1 VVFAGGEGWLLLI
14 QPASIDAATSKLAN
28 TFIIASLNISTG
40 RLTRLI
46 SSWLP
51 FCAPVGGCGSG
62 GTRVRLSSHVLQ
74 GPRYQCR
81 RTFLD
86 EVGTHELV
94 LLAGCRQQRADVA
107 RQQKP
112 CLETR

>member
-14 QPASIDAATSKLAN
+14 QPASIDAATSKLAS
-28 TFIIASLNISTG
+28 TFIIASFNISTG

-74 GPRYQCR
+74 WVRWRQLSFR
-81 RTFLD
+81 RVSLSA
-86 EVGTHELV
+86 LV
-94 LLAGCRQQRADVA
+94 RVEGGWGAGYPVPFHQD
-107 RQQKP
+107 
-112 CLETR
+112 L

>member
-1 VVFAGGEGWLLLI
+1 MVFAGGEGWLLLI
-14 QPASIDAATSKLAN
+14 QPASIDAATSKLAS

-62 GTRVRLSSHVLQ
+62 ESRVRVSSHVLQ
-74 GPRYQCR
+74 G
-81 RTFLD
+81 T
-86 EVGTHELV
+86 VGVRVAASNEQTSLGNRSLV
-94 LLAGCRQQRADVA
+94 
-107 RQQKP
+107 
-112 CLETR
+112 